1 MYIFGALVLL
11 LILYFINEGSW
22 GKAFLSLFIFV
33 VGAAISPQIGN
44 YFSGPASSTESGKGE
59 GDSTDNQQDSNPFYT
74 RRNESGEEE
83 SYTADNQEYDPNSS
97 PTEYSPQFRYL
108 YSDLEPFHETNGF
121 FYDANFE
128 DVFGNSY
135 SSGIVG
141 YQDRSEGE
149 SYQLY
154 KIDQVYDT
162 LSFTAVARCY
172 SNASE
177 KYKAYIYIYADDKII
192 YSNENLNVFYY
203 PQDVILNIQGCDV
216 LKIELYGEG
225 NDLVSSDG
233 VEACLANPKIT
244 RE

>member
-1 MYIFGALVLL
+1 MSIFGVLL
-11 LILYFINEGSW
+11 FILFLYFLKEENWFKAIVSVLILAFSTIFSSQIEDYF
-22 GKAFLSLFIFV
+22 L
-33 VGAAISPQIGN
+33 
-44 YFSGPASSTESGKGE
+44 GPASSTESGKEE
-59 GDSTDNQQDSNPFYT
+59 GGSTDNQQDPNPFYT
-74 RRNESGEEE
+74 RPNESGEEE
-83 SYTADNQEYDPNSS
+83 SYTADNQEYDPDSS

-233 VEACLANPKIT
+233 VEACLANPKIA